1 MSRPAVPPPSPERDR
16 AQAAK
21 VRHAPR
27 GAIPIADVLERV
39 LDRQTMARMRRFG
52 RVAGV
57 LVAQLSERER
67 AKVRPVALAGGTL
80 TLEVDD
86 GLLLAELAQ
95 HRGHSIEA
103 ALVAAG
109 TGAGKVRFRL
119 ARSSR
124 ELKKPC

>member
-1 MSRPAVPPPSPERDR
+1 MARDSVPPPSPERDR
-16 AQAAK
+16 AMAAK

-27 GAIPIADVLERV
+27 GAIPLGEVLDRV

-57 LVAQLSERER
+57 LRDQLSERER
-67 AKVRPVALAGGTL
+67 ARVRPVALAGGTL

-86 GLLLAELAQ
+86 GMLLAELAQ
-95 HRGHSIEA
+95 HRAHAIET

-119 ARSSR
+119 AKAKRR
-124 ELKKPC
+124 

>member
-1 MSRPAVPPPSPERDR
+1 MARDPLPPPSPERDR
-16 AQAAK
+16 RIASR
-21 VRHAPR
+21 VRQGFR
-27 GAIPIADVLERV
+27 GAVPVGDVLDSV
-39 LDRQTMARMRRFG
+39 LDRETLARMRRFG

-57 LVAQLSERER
+57 LRAQLSQAERD
-67 AKVRPVALAGGTL
+67 KVRPVTLAGGTL

-95 HRGHSIEA
+95 HRAHAIEA

-119 ARSSR
+119 ARGR
-124 ELKKPC
+124 K